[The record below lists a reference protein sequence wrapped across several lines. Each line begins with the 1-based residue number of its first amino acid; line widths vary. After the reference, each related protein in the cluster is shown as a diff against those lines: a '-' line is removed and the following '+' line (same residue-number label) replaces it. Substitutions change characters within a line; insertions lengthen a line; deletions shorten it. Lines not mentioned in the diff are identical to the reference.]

1 MTGTAIAEAPETDT
15 PNLASA
21 KRIAGGEVWT
31 EAEANLMG
39 EPQAPTA
46 RSFIGQGGQ
55 ANETEKAVRARGFP
69 RPS

>member
-1 MTGTAIAEAPETDT
+1 MTGTAIAEAPETDI

-39 EPQAPTA
+39 VSLP
-46 RSFIGQGGQ
+46 G
-55 ANETEKAVRARGFP
+55 
-69 RPS
+69 